1 MNKTLFTEEQM
12 NQIEYGKM
20 ELLDVSKY
28 SNPELTPNQMRLLR
42 LCLSLEIPVD
52 GFNNPEISEEAIYQH
67 LEGTLIKRLMDY

>member
-1 MNKTLFTEEQM
+1 MNKTLFTEEQL

-28 SNPELTPNQMRLLR
+28 ANPELTPNQMRLLR
-42 LCLSLEIPVD
+42 LCLSLEVPVD
-52 GFNNPEISEEAIYQH
+52 GYNIPEIPEESIYQH

>member
-28 SNPELTPNQMRLLR
+28 ANPELTPNQMRLLR
-42 LCLSLEIPVD
+42 FAYHWKFLLM
-52 GFNNPEISEEAIYQH
+52 
-67 LEGTLIKRLMDY
+67 GTTFQKFQKNQSINIWKELL